1 MSKGNNHF
9 KEILELTYKHKR
21 NPKIWTLHINVIYNS
36 KFHTLD
42 YPYTYDANEDP

>member
-21 NPKIWTLHINVIYNS
+21 KPKIWTFHIN
-36 KFHTLD
+36 KFPALKHTLY
-42 YPYTYDANEDP
+42 YPYTLDAHEDP